1 MKKLYARIAGA
12 VLLMLLHAAFNTSL
26 AQPGCP
32 EVNAGP
38 DVNLPC
44 SQPCTTLNAT
54 YFQTGN
60 TTDYTVGQI
69 PYTPFPYTGGT
80 AVLVN
85 IDDTWSNAIPLPFTF
100 CFFGQP
106 YNQFFIG
113 SNGLI
118 SFDNTITG
126 GSYCNWNTTASGT
139 LPTTNMYTNSIMGP
153 YHDIDPSLGGYI
165 NYQVIGGPPCRTFV
179 ISFQNIPMFNS
190 DDFTSN
196 CSSTNPQ
203 TQQIVLYETTNVIEV
218 YIQNKE
224 ACTDWND
231 GLATLGIQNAAGTQ
245 AVVAPGRNNSVW
257 DATNEGWRFTPSG
270 PSIVSLD
277 WLYNGSV
284 IGSGPSVQICPTTYG
299 LYTAQATY
307 TPCAGGTPVVVTDDV
322 FVGTLSLGVTIDS
335 ALNVCPG
342 ATTGE
347 AWASIN
353 TTSAVL
359 SYGWSPGPAN
369 TTHLTNA
376 APGQYI
382 FSVTIAGCTRSDTID
397 ITTSP
402 APMVVVNDSTFFTC
416 NPPGNA
422 GVLGAYPSGG
432 GGAPYDYHWSNG
444 PTTQYNTGLTAGS
457 YTVTVTDVGGC
468 TASDVGQLIY
478 QSASPTISPPVVSN
492 VSCNGGSDGSI
503 AISVSGATQ
512 PINYT
517 WAPANANNDTITA
530 LAAGAYS
537 VTVTDFNGCTASA
550 TTNVTQPTV
559 LTLGAPTITGATCAA
574 GGSITASA
582 SGGTSGYTYSW
593 SNGSSGS
600 SISNLSA
607 GPYTLTVTDTKG
619 CTVTATY
626 NVPAGVNA
634 VVFGAP
640 TITDVACNGAN
651 TGAIT
656 INVSGGTG
664 AINVSWNTGQT
675 STTIN
680 GLIAGTYT
688 VTATDATSCT
698 ASASYVVNEPPVL
711 SFAAPV
717 ITNASCIAG
726 GSITASASGGNGT
739 ISYAWSNG
747 SSGASISNLSAGS
760 YTVTATDQN
769 NCSLSATYNV
779 GAAPNAVII
788 SNPVIV
794 PVSCNGGSNGSI
806 TITTSGGSGPLSVTW
821 STGATGTNSIN
832 GLSAATYGVTVNDPT
847 GCSASSAFV
856 VSEPAALVV
865 DPAIVTNASC
875 GVNNGSISGAASG
888 GTPIYIYSW
897 TQQSNSQTYSG
908 QTISNLAPDT
918 YTLTVTDQNSC
929 TATATNTITQP
940 TPLTFS
946 QSSTD
951 VTCFGANDGT
961 ATITILTGNG
971 GYQYNWNGTGA
982 VANNTLGSLG
992 PGTVNVTVT
1001 DIACSGTATFSITS
1015 PTQITI
1021 NQTSLTN
1028 VSCFG
1033 ANDGAI
1039 VVSTSGGTGTIGVT
1053 WNNGQTTTTNSGIG
1067 SGTYTVTATD
1077 QSGCTATASYV
1088 ITEPAALVVDPV
1100 VQVNATCGLNNGS
1113 LTGNASGGTPS
1124 YTYTWGVQSTSA
1136 ILVGQNINSLAPD
1149 TYGLVVTDQN
1159 NCTATA
1165 SYVITQSPAVTL
1177 SQSSQNVSCFGGT
1190 DGWAQV
1196 TALTGSPV
1204 YSYNW
1209 NGAGATANDTLFNL
1223 SAGNVNVTVTDNAGC
1238 SATATFI
1245 ISQPSQ
1251 LVINQLTQ
1259 TNVSCSGGNDGAITV
1274 AANGGTPGTGYTYAW
1289 SNGTI
1294 GASVTNLP
1302 TGPVTV
1308 VAADANGCTATDT
1321 YNITEPT
1328 ALNVTATA
1336 TDALC
1341 YEAPNGT
1348 ATSTVSGGTPPYEYL
1363 WSDGQ
1368 STPTANGLVAALYTV
1383 SVQDSKGCSATA
1395 AATVGEPSAI
1405 VITYIATAV
1414 KCVGDKNGTLTI
1426 TVTGATPPYNY
1437 SATQDGV
1444 NFVSTTD
1451 GVIVGLAPGDYTV
1464 IVSDNNG
1471 CTKTIPATVPDA
1483 TPDAFLATT
1492 DSTSCYGPTYNDGSA
1507 HILATSVQNGPYQFS
1522 MDGGPAQY
1530 SGDFYDL
1537 SAGAHVIT
1545 AYSYNGCVS
1554 QIPVQVL
1561 QPLPIVV
1568 DVLPDTL
1575 YLPLGEGGQVQ
1586 VTYLNANN
1594 VHYSWTPSL
1603 GLSCIDC
1610 PNPFVTVYQQGD
1622 YLVTVSMQNG
1632 TSTCYGTATL
1642 HVDLLPQEPVFIP
1655 NTFSPNGDGNNDIF
1669 LVYGQDIRTLD
1680 LKVFNRWGELVFESD
1695 NQFNG
1700 WDGIYKGQLQTP
1712 AVFTYVANITFLNN
1726 KKIQKKG
1733 SITLLH

>member
-12 VLLMLLHAAFNTSL
+12 VLLMLFNAALNVNR

-32 EVNAGP
+32 TVNAGP
-38 DVNLPC
+38 DINLPC

-54 YFQTGN
+54 YFQTGSTSN
-60 TTDYTVGQI
+60 YTVGQI

-126 GSYCNWNTTASGT
+126 GSYCNWNTTGSGT

-231 GLATLGIQNAAGTQ
+231 GLATLGIQNSAGTQ

-270 PSIVSLD
+270 PSIVNID
-277 WLYNGSV
+277 WLYNGGV

-335 ALNVCPG
+335 SLNVCPG

-347 AWASIN
+347 AWATIN

-359 SYGWSPGPAN
+359 SYGWTPGPAN

-382 FSVTIAGCTRSDTID
+382 FSVSIAGCTRSDTVN

-402 APMVVVNDSTFFTC
+402 APTVVVNDSTFFTC

-422 GVLGAYPSGG
+422 GVLGAYASGG
-432 GGAPYDYHWSNG
+432 GGAPFDYNWSNG
-444 PTTQYNTGLTAGS
+444 QTSQYATGLTAGN

-478 QSASPTISPPVVSN
+478 QSASPTIAPPVVKN
-492 VSCNGGSDGSI
+492 VSCNGGNDGSI

-512 PINYT
+512 PINYV
-517 WAPANANNDTITA
+517 WAPANVNNDTITN
-530 LAAGAYS
+530 LAIGTYS
-537 VTVTDFNGCTASA
+537 VTATDANGCSATASA
-550 TTNVTQPTV
+550 SVTQPTV
-559 LTLGAPTITGATCAA
+559 LALGAPAITGATCAG
-574 GGSITASA
+574 GGSITVTAN
-582 SGGTSGYTYSW
+582 GGTPGYTYSW
-593 SNGSSGS
+593 SNGGSGS
-600 SISNLSA
+600 SISNLAA
-607 GPYTLTVTDTKG
+607 GPYNLTVTDNNS

-626 NVPAGVNA
+626 NVPAGANA
-634 VVFGAP
+634 VVFGTPA
-640 TITDVACNGAN
+640 ITDVACNGAN

-656 INVSGGTG
+656 ISVSGGTG
-664 AINVSWNTGQT
+664 TINVSWNGGQST
-675 STTIN
+675 TTIN
-680 GLIAGTYT
+680 GLTAGTYT

-717 ITNASCIAG
+717 ISNATCVSG

-739 ISYAWSNG
+739 IAYSWSNG
-747 SSGASISNLSAGS
+747 SSGATISNLSAGA

-769 NCSLSATYNV
+769 NCSISASYNV
-779 GAAPNAVII
+779 GAAPNAVVI
-788 SNPVIV
+788 SNPVIT
-794 PVSCNGGSNGSI
+794 PVSCNGSNNGAI

-821 STGATGTNSIN
+821 STGATGTNSIS
-832 GLSAATYGVTVNDPT
+832 GLTAATYGVTVNDPT

-856 VSEPAALVV
+856 VSEPALLVIN
-865 DPAIVTNASC
+865 PATITNAGC
-875 GVNNGSISGAASG
+875 GVNNGSITANVTG
-888 GTPIYIYSW
+888 GTLAYTYNW
-897 TQQSNSQTYSG
+897 TQQSNSQTYTG
-908 QTISNLAPDT
+908 QTISNLGADT
-918 YTLTVTDQNSC
+918 YGLTVTDQNNCS
-929 TATATNTITQP
+929 ATATYSITQP

-946 QSSTD
+946 QSSTN
-951 VTCFGANDGT
+951 VTCFGGNDGS
-961 ATITILTGNG
+961 AAITILTGNG

-982 VANNTLGSLG
+982 GASNSLG
-992 PGTVNVTVT
+992 GLGAGTVNVTVT
-1001 DIACSGTATFSITS
+1001 DINCSGTATFSITE
-1015 PTQITI
+1015 PPQIVIT
-1021 NQTSLTN
+1021 QTSLTD
-1028 VSCFG
+1028 VTCFG
-1033 ANDGAI
+1033 ATDGGI
-1039 VVSTSGGTGTIGVT
+1039 VISTSGGTGTIGVN
-1053 WNNGQTTTTNSGIG
+1053 WSNGVTTTTNNGLAAG
-1067 SGTYTVTATD
+1067 VYTVTATD
-1077 QSGCTATASYV
+1077 QSGCTATATYTITQPAQLV
-1088 ITEPAALVVDPV
+1088 IDPV
-1100 VQVNATCGLNNGS
+1100 VQVNAACGLNNGS
-1113 LTGNASGGTPS
+1113 LTGNASGGTPA

-1136 ILVGQNINSLAPD
+1136 VLFGQSINSLAPD
-1149 TYGLVVTDQN
+1149 TYGLLVTDQN

-1165 SYVITQSPAVTL
+1165 TYVLTQSPAVTL
-1177 SQSSQNVSCFGGT
+1177 SQSSQNVSCNGGN

-1196 TALTGSPV
+1196 TVLTGTPA
-1204 YSYNW
+1204 YTYNW
-1209 NGAGATANDTLFNL
+1209 NGSGPTANDTLLNVA
-1223 SAGNVNVTVTDNAGC
+1223 AGNINVTVTDNVGC

-1251 LVINQLTQ
+1251 LVINQLTK
-1259 TNVSCSGGNDGAITV
+1259 TNVSCSGGSDGAITV
-1274 AANGGTPGTGYTYAW
+1274 VANGGTPGSGYTYSW
-1289 SNGTI
+1289 SNGAS
-1294 GASVTNLP
+1294 GASVSGLA
-1302 TGPVTV
+1302 TGPITV
-1308 VAADANGCTATDT
+1308 SATDANGCQASET
-1321 YNITEPT
+1321 YTITEPT
-1328 ALNVTATA
+1328 ALNATATA

-1348 ATSTVSGGTPPYEYL
+1348 ATVTASGGTPPYEYV

-1368 STPTANGLVAALYTV
+1368 TTPTATGLVAAYYSV
-1383 SVQDSKGCSATA
+1383 SVQDANGCTA
-1395 AATVGEPSAI
+1395 GSGATVGEPTPL

-1414 KCVGDKNGTLTI
+1414 KCIGDKNGTLSI
-1426 TVTGATPPYNY
+1426 IVNGGTPGYNY
-1437 SATQDGV
+1437 SATLDGV
-1444 NFVSTTD
+1444 NFVTTTN

-1492 DSTSCYGPTYNDGSA
+1492 DSTSCYGPDYNDGRA
-1507 HILATSVQNGPYQFS
+1507 HVLATSVQNGPYQFS
-1522 MDGGPAQY
+1522 MDGGPLQF

-1537 SAGAHVIT
+1537 SAGAHIIT
-1545 AYSYNGCVS
+1545 AYNYNGCVS

-1561 QPLPIVV
+1561 QPLPIIV
-1568 DVLPDTL
+1568 DVVPDTL

-1610 PNPFVTVYQQGD
+1610 PNPYVTVYQQGD
-1622 YLVTVSMQNG
+1622 YLVTISMQNG

-1642 HVDLLPQEPVFIP
+1642 HVDLLPQEPVYIP
-1655 NTFSPNGDGNNDIF
+1655 NTFSPNGDGNNDVFFI
-1669 LVYGQDIRTLD
+1669 YGQDIRTVD
-1680 LKVFNRWGELVFESD
+1680 LKIFNRWGELVFESD

-1700 WDGIYKGQLQTP
+1700 WDGTYKSVLQNP

-1726 KKIQKKG
+1726 KKIQRKG